1 MRWNA
6 MTMTPLLRTALFRH
20 VASLLLAI
28 ATVILA
34 GCATSPQILPP
45 AKEFAAMTAP
55 DTSPATDSPAL
66 SAEEIGRRFLKLIE
80 GLESREDLN
89 LERVQRVLGVPLK
102 RLDGT
107 PEYLYSY
114 SQPLGDG
121 WYFSVDYISG
131 SPSLLRGVS
140 LEFGKPGERF
150 PEFPDVACGLDFEL
164 YHIALVE
171 MGFNADPYYDY
182 DHGRERL
189 VDWRYTKFKQ
199 IDGSVDMTI
208 SIVPQNVVA
217 GEAGRVCVKSIGTLN

>member
-1 MRWNA
+1 
-6 MTMTPLLRTALFRH
+6 MTTTLLPSAISHRVAPLLA
-20 VASLLLAI
+20 AI
-28 ATVILA
+28 ATVMLA
-34 GCATSPQILPP
+34 GCATSPETLPP
-45 AKEFAAMTAP
+45 AREAVVMAAP
-55 DTSPATDSPAL
+55 DSSSVTDSRAL

-102 RLDGT
+102 RLDGA
-107 PEYLYSY
+107 PEYLYSF

-140 LEFGKPGERF
+140 LEFGRPGERF
-150 PEFPDVACGLDFEL
+150 PEFPAVACALDFEL
-164 YHIALVE
+164 YHSALVE

-208 SIVPQNVVA
+208 SIVPRNVVD